1 MGAVSNVNAQ
11 ANQGQANQGQANQ
24 GQANQLQNSTANAP
38 QP

>member
-1 MGAVSNVNAQ
+1 MEAVPNVNAQ

>member
-1 MGAVSNVNAQ
+1 MGAVPNVNAQ

>member
-1 MGAVSNVNAQ
+1 MGAVSNVNA
-11 ANQGQANQGQANQ
+11 QANQGQANQ